1 MTKIRCTFTYAP
13 KYRPKGPLGKSI
25 TVTIQAESPAAAL
38 RIFRRG
44 QKKAEVQP

>member
-13 KYRPKGPLGKSI
+13 KYRPKGLAGKSI
-25 TVTIQAESPAAAL
+25 TVTIEAESPAAAL

-44 QKKAEVQP
+44 QKGAKQ